1 MTVAIVVVVVV
12 VAAIG
17 LEVDLVGKIK
27 VTKCYRIKTQR
38 QII

>member
-1 MTVAIVVVVVV
+1 MTVAIVVVV

-27 VTKCYRIKTQR
+27 VTKCFRIKTQG
-38 QII
+38 